1 MLQLTNTS
9 LSSVSTTEKINWLRL
24 CRSEKI
30 GPITFFRLLKAFG
43 SVEEAIKELPIFSK
57 NKISAAP
64 KEIALRELEA
74 TEKFGAEIITF
85 NDKSYPKLLREIA
98 NPAPI
103 LTIKGDVDFFQNN
116 LVAVVGARNASLNSI
131 SFAKKLALD
140 LGQNSITTVSG
151 MARGIDAA
159 VHSASILSGTIG
171 VVAGGIDH
179 IYPKENSDLFAQ
191 VATHGL
197 LISENAFGTQPFAG
211 NFVQRNRL
219 ISGLSL
225 AVVIVEAGLKSG
237 SLVTARFAAQQGRE
251 VFAVPGSPFDPRC
264 QGSNRLIKDG
274 ANMFETV
281 DDILE
286 EIPQLK
292 RRAKEI
298 IEDSEPLAA
307 LTHYDSKNE
316 EISKT
321 SREILRILSFS
332 PTSIDDLTRELH
344 LPASIVNAALVR
356 LELAEKITNNSGKVL
371 LTSE

>member
-1 MLQLTNTS
+1 MPQLTNPS
-9 LSSVSTTEKINWLRL
+9 PSSVSTSDKINWLRL

-43 SVEEAIKELPIFSK
+43 SVDEAIKELPIFSK
-57 NKISAAP
+57 NKLSAAP
-64 KEIALRELEA
+64 IDTALRELELA
-74 TEKFGAEIITF
+74 EKFGAKIITF
-85 NDKSYPKLLREIA
+85 CDQSYPKLLREIA
-98 NPAPI
+98 NPAPV
-103 LTIKGDVDFFQNN
+103 LTIKGDIDFFQNN

-179 IYPKENSDLFAQ
+179 IYPRENCDLFEQ
-191 VATHGL
+191 VAAHGL
-197 LISENAFGTQPFAG
+197 LISENAFGAKPLAG

-225 AVVIVEAGLKSG
+225 AVVIIEAGLKSG
-237 SLVTARFAAQQGRE
+237 SLVTARFAAEQGRE
-251 VFAVPGSPFDPRC
+251 VFAVPGSPFDLRC

-298 IEDSEPLAA
+298 AEDSEPLTAM
-307 LTHYDSKNE
+307 TYHNSKDD

-321 SREILRILSFS
+321 SQEILRILSFS
-332 PTSIDDLTRELH
+332 PTSIDDLISELH
-344 LPASIVNAALVR
+344 LPSNLVNAALVR
-356 LELAEKITNNSGKVL
+356 LELAEKITNNLGKVVL
-371 LTSE
+371 KT